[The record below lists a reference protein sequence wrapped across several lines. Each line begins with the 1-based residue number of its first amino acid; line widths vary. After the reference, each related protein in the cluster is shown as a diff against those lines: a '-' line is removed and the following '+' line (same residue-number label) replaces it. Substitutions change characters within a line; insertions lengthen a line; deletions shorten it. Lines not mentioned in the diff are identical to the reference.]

1 MKLPWE
7 DKIVK
12 NYDLAQ
18 YKTSNVSNIVRLICK
33 KQGNV
38 VQISGTVATIA
49 LNVKKGGPLLQN
61 LPAELTPSALFE
73 GIAMNNSTGEIYRIY
88 INTDGSLHI
97 YPVANSIPAGQQSF
111 INISYIV

>member
-1 MKLPWE
+1 MKLPGE

-38 VQISGTVATIA
+38 VQISGTVTTIA
-49 LNVKKGGPLLQN
+49 LNVKQGGPLLQN